1 MSTIAERRRAQAAA
15 VLVLEEL
22 SDAESP
28 ATISPSLPTRA
39 QAALR
44 HLTSPDQ
51 LHDMLSELLTMV
63 AALPAGATFRADSA
77 QQDFTQEFQ
86 ATRAAPGSHSREAF
100 YLALAQGGLIP
111 VTALRSNSQHS
122 SSAITRAVREGRRFF
137 VELDGVRALPAFFL
151 DPRYRLRDLEHVT
164 KQLHGIS
171 DAAKWVFFILPKG
184 LLSRTL
190 QSTPP
195 ESSEGVAEARG
206 STGSAEPGNVVL
218 RTPLQ
223 AIEDGDIELVLR
235 TAAAYAAS

>member
-1 MSTIAERRRAQAAA
+1 MSTSMSTIAERRRAQAAA

-22 SDAESP
+22 SDAGSP
-28 ATISPSLPTRA
+28 ATISPSLRTRA

-44 HLTSPDQ
+44 HLTLPDQ

-77 QQDFTQEFQ
+77 QQDFTSALQ
-86 ATRAAPGSHSREAF
+86 AARVASGNHSREGF
-100 YLALAQGGLIP
+100 YVALAQRRLIP
-111 VTALRSNSQHS
+111 VTALRSNTEHS

-137 VELDGVRALPAFFL
+137 VELDGIRALPAFFL
-151 DPRYRLRDLEHVT
+151 DPRYRVRDLEAVT
-164 KQLHGIS
+164 KQLRGIS

-184 LLSRTL
+184 SLSRAL
-190 QSTPP
+190 L
-195 ESSEGVAEARG
+195 EGSEDVAAAWG
-206 STGSAEPGNVVL
+206 STGSAEPGNVTL

-235 TAAAYAAS
+235 TAAAYAAN